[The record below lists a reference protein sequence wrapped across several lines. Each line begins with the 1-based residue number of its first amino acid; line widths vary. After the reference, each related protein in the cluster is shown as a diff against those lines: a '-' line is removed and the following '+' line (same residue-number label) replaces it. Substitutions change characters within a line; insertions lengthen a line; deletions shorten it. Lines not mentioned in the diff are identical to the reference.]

1 MACLSRLPSSCRK
14 VQPNRSRD
22 HRGPRGSRGQYRFA
36 VASGE
41 SRDTHNLMVTDTH
54 PTLPRTGTDL
64 GYHPIKTAEDQIFP
78 YSPFAHPVRLQ
89 TLSNADTFP
98 TTAQGQRPASLPGS
112 PLSREHLPPPAL

>member
-36 VASGE
+36 VGSGE
-41 SRDTHNLMVTDTH
+41 YPLPSSCVYLDTH

-78 YSPFAHPVRLQ
+78 YLPFAHPVRLQ

-98 TTAQGQRPASLPGS
+98 TTAQGPRPASLPGS
-112 PLSREHLPPPAL
+112 TLSREHLPPPAL